1 MSNKEISNVE
11 EKQPGIDNN
20 NKTLEQQKYSYQ
32 RIDVDDSAD
41 SFEKIECQYWQS
53 RIETVLDAEKSQ
65 RIDDRKAAFVEL
77 SKETSPDNNK
87 RLQKT
92 IAAAKSELQKSLKSQ
107 GLMEEQRKQRY
118 KAQKAELT
126 HKHYDPLINNFEHV
140 YHSSRPRIDELKAK
154 IRPENEQWANK
165 LSFLDDNNDHVI
177 VFIETD
183 SGKTPIMDIQLNDN
197 RFILTKPAKDGY
209 AAIYRHASNNREY
222 VKDAN
227 DVFVSRYVNRYLSA
241 FDKPDEVGLSSRNGP
256 RTVEESST
264 PENINKSILN
274 HLRAA
279 QQGESRYVSF
289 TTTDNPIFGST
300 GDDFYDPKKGQVVID
315 LALIKKE
322 NIYDVHSIPAIRK
335 VITTTDLRFDMK
347 YDLNAEEQTPQYEKN
362 AAARDTVRTREILVH
377 HEVPKEAFVSIRKNG
392 KNNGEWQDFQQ
403 VYNGQIKGGAQEYFI
418 KQKYNHESTKL
429 YRIKAVK
436 NHLDAVENS
445 TSVNDFQFYMKY
457 ISEEFE
463 KLSIQDKK
471 ASFITEIAK
480 LNPQVTPNYTDDQ
493 YKILA
498 QKILLISIQENQE
511 RNELLRIEKETLAKI
526 SKSEEIADWKK
537 TLEQSCSDRMKD
549 FFQRKEEVRKQVL
562 IDQKYILDMELA
574 THWTNYTN
582 GNNFSDDE
590 KRIMGITLESMVI
603 DYEKIGVKMSFEQI
617 IDYASGLDHTQFIA
631 DLYGN
636 KQTVYIHPSIVQKVD
651 YKNAIIGTTY
661 HNSMQQN
668 ILLTD
673 SKSHHHHHAARQQ
686 NIGDTSKGICLGLSW
701 IMAVALQKGGQKG
714 VDQLMLNLNQ
724 IGSANSSDAEN
735 FKNGL
740 AALHTY
746 ANQESPYSSSQSSLT
761 DIYTALE
768 NATSSKAYKVGT
780 PNHAM
785 TIYVEVDQQ
794 GNKQYYIY
802 DPNNKIVGFNKI
814 EGFKFHLDGYF
825 SEHLANRYQIHKEG
839 DILKF
844 EFTPIDVNRIAHL
857 PIKIEDGVFISPDTL
872 WEQSKGMDT
881 VLVDLRKDKTSRIEL
896 IKRLTNSGI
905 DSKDLYIAQTM
916 LSGKQDA
923 ELFKHAFTDDVYQ
936 SAQLDKG
943 KYLVNGASVK
953 KLSNNQYEIEFI
965 DLEKVRSSA
974 ANINALTV
982 DNPISQK
989 TITVSNSAAI
999 DRYVSNREKLR
1010 LKKNNGLKVDG
1021 MDAADLYFTLKGF
1034 VDGSGGWSTYDP
1046 DKHFHA
1052 IVNNTQ
1058 LVSGLTFT
1066 GAQLFNQGYVL
1077 AKNLK
1082 PEMWGLSGIGKFNNV
1097 VGKMGKFLPAIGTAL
1112 EGVNL
1117 YYHIRD
1123 ANQANDAVMKSVA
1136 ITQASISSASIAVGA
1151 TATGAMAV
1159 GVIATKL
1166 GAAGI
1171 AAGAATAGTVAG
1183 VAGMVLLPVAIASG
1197 MIIHQ
1202 IQKTYAAEKEAEATF
1217 EYLNRQARFYKEA
1230 SYKSEKG
1237 ILSPFTN
1244 LPIIK
1249 IDLVANTATYGS
1261 DYINKVRFTSGISG
1275 VMVEHILDNTDQME
1289 LVLPYI
1295 PEAELEYTY
1304 GNFNTGGHG
1313 KYQSDTLKSW
1323 DTDGVMYSLH
1333 DKGASLYSSM
1343 ESWSGG
1349 MSGTSGGI
1357 SVKGTV
1363 TTYAIGLKAPNIK
1376 DTQVEVVLDK
1386 QSRVLHMS
1394 NLPDKY
1400 KNKLIYKMIG
1410 GGGNT
1415 TVALKAGVTINLS
1428 ESVDLRGANVDPS
1441 KKSNWILDA
1450 RGLEAS
1456 DIRIEQGKLVIS
1468 GLTVNIDPSIVGGK
1482 IVVIKKNGDICRIDP
1497 SKQKPILTQTNGW
1510 TGNVPAGYEVERYVA
1525 IKDYMHQGVNVGNA
1539 FYDASTQKVVFTT
1552 TNESHQP
1559 TELIEALRGVVFKIS
1574 EYNHCGYKYY
1584 GHSNQT
1590 YDSLRTS
1597 YLCETGM
1604 LKQVHELLCPINSG
1618 PSYMSSLTGQSAL
1631 NEEVKQWAHDALAL
1645 HETLKQ
1651 IVSNKSERITTERR
1665 DYGSWHSY
1673 DHKYFKEYI
1682 PLDRLLTESQI
1693 QSIANLESRLNVLT
1707 HKVSNIGLLQNAQ
1720 LGAVVGDD
1728 VYWYNTQEGLIWR
1741 TNRLTGKV
1749 EAQYGFPSE
1758 DVLFERG
1765 NDISLKYWAIT
1776 DIKFQQS
1783 NDQVQ
1788 VRLDIQAKKGD
1799 IYAKLD
1805 YHIDKDVIQLV
1816 GVKRGDAA
1824 LPNLEDTNV
1833 QRFTFNNV
1841 RTIEK
1846 REAPLISYYDEN
1858 ASVDRFYWL
1867 DNNNRKIIPKLP
1879 NDQLNEHFVLLS
1891 AMTKENGDEV
1901 FYFFDPLKNK
1911 LYEQKNLSPAS
1922 IIATALVSLLGGIIN
1937 RLMGVSEGGLGF
1949 FDANASKDIVQ
1960 LFPSMKFASVSQK
1973 AGMLHLITEEG
1984 ASILWEIPNGSLS
1997 VSTKG
2002 KATLVGLN
2010 QAWLDAKANNLSTSI
2025 SSLIKDNNLSHGEVI
2040 ALPDN
2045 NGLRRWY
2052 HVDLKQTIEAFGGTK
2067 DKHPAYI
2074 GTKINSDG
2082 SKNVHITTSEMHYLH
2097 DYDKDG
2103 KPIINGAGSN
2113 VGYYNGDLKAV
2124 HTQRVGET
2132 LTLVGSNGDDALVPR
2147 LVQGVNSAVMS
2158 GGEGKDT
2165 YNLTEDSKK
2174 QLKHIII
2181 NNFSIDR
2188 KTDVLKLA
2196 NTDKAMLSR
2205 GANDNLNQSI
2215 TKNDLLI
2222 TQEGNLVVLKNVFA
2236 EEKADYN
2243 HMELHANNQKYNVA
2257 HLVSRFEQDARS
2269 GFHNTLY
2276 GLSSFDTLQ

>member
-1 MSNKEISNVE
+1 M
-11 EKQPGIDNN
+11 PGADSVDLNN
-20 NKTLEQQKYSYQ
+20 NRKHTDEGSSSVQTNIKPKNYAHKFNQGKIAEGTKGVCTALSILAANATMTNGEAGMQLLIENLNTIVKDNRYNKFKTDIKDFQNSFNAIERGSQLIPKNAETKSIDAICKELNTAQKSTSYIFAGPDHAMTSTVLITSTGEKTFHFFDSNRLAIGNISDINIFEKVLNKLFNIDTTKSDTGQDVTWGTFYKCIKKDEKYQFVFRPIELENFMTTKVNGKNDGLNNLYKKDLPGTKKTAFDPNRVYDIV
-32 RIDVDDSAD
+32 IDVDLINAQDRYLD
-41 SFEKIECQYWQS
+41 IE
-53 RIETVLDAEKSQ
+53 
-65 RIDDRKAAFVEL
+65 
-77 SKETSPDNNK
+77 DNLLNK
-87 RLQKT
+87 RNTDTNRQ
-92 IAAAKSELQKSLKSQ
+92 
-107 GLMEEQRKQRY
+107 
-118 KAQKAELT
+118 
-126 HKHYDPLINNFEHV
+126 DF
-140 YHSSRPRIDELKAK
+140 LKAK
-154 IRPENEQWANK
+154 TNISGIEIPGYTADMSLEGMYKLADTLNDSANFKALGALSNYIDVAHSQQEARNKLHFEQQTDSDVNEQRRAILATVASESNGIVSMRRLSQFAMLFANVDSDTSGRCYGITNAAAVALESGGIK
-165 LSFLDDNNDHVI
+165 ALEQLFVNMDNTANNPLSKNAFLFKDSLASLQESAEKDYEARTDKQGTHTLDQIKQHLDDASQTTSFEFATRDHMMQVS
-177 VFIETD
+177 VVVENGKKQYLFVD
-183 SGKTPIMDIQLNDN
+183 SNGIYFKSSTSNGLTASIAKYFTSLNDSKLPN
-197 RFILTKPAKDGY
+197 YGVNVPANHEFEFKKQDTKTLGSLPIGDTLLRPAD
-209 AAIYRHASNNREY
+209 
-222 VKDAN
+222 
-227 DVFVSRYVNRYLSA
+227 
-241 FDKPDEVGLSSRNGP
+241 LSSRYRLSRLINE
-256 RTVEESST
+256 RTT
-264 PENINKSILN
+264 L
-274 HLRAA
+274 
-279 QQGESRYVSF
+279 Q
-289 TTTDNPIFGST
+289 
-300 GDDFYDPKKGQVVID
+300 
-315 LALIKKE
+315 
-322 NIYDVHSIPAIRK
+322 
-335 VITTTDLRFDMK
+335 
-347 YDLNAEEQTPQYEKN
+347 
-362 AAARDTVRTREILVH
+362 
-377 HEVPKEAFVSIRKNG
+377 
-392 KNNGEWQDFQQ
+392 QQ
-403 VYNGQIKGGAQEYFI
+403 VDSENRMIKP
-418 KQKYNHESTKL
+418 L
-429 YRIKAVK
+429 V
-436 NHLDAVENS
+436 DA
-445 TSVNDFQFYMKY
+445 
-457 ISEEFE
+457 
-463 KLSIQDKK
+463 
-471 ASFITEIAK
+471 
-480 LNPQVTPNYTDDQ
+480 
-493 YKILA
+493 
-498 QKILLISIQENQE
+498 
-511 RNELLRIEKETLAKI
+511 
-526 SKSEEIADWKK
+526 
-537 TLEQSCSDRMKD
+537 
-549 FFQRKEEVRKQVL
+549 
-562 IDQKYILDMELA
+562 
-574 THWTNYTN
+574 
-582 GNNFSDDE
+582 
-590 KRIMGITLESMVI
+590 GIT
-603 DYEKIGVKMSFEQI
+603 
-617 IDYASGLDHTQFIA
+617 H
-631 DLYGN
+631 
-636 KQTVYIHPSIVQKVD
+636 
-651 YKNAIIGTTY
+651 
-661 HNSMQQN
+661 
-668 ILLTD
+668 
-673 SKSHHHHHAARQQ
+673 
-686 NIGDTSKGICLGLSW
+686 
-701 IMAVALQKGGQKG
+701 
-714 VDQLMLNLNQ
+714 
-724 IGSANSSDAEN
+724 
-735 FKNGL
+735 
-740 AALHTY
+740 
-746 ANQESPYSSSQSSLT
+746 
-761 DIYTALE
+761 
-768 NATSSKAYKVGT
+768 
-780 PNHAM
+780 
-785 TIYVEVDQQ
+785 
-794 GNKQYYIY
+794 
-802 DPNNKIVGFNKI
+802 
-814 EGFKFHLDGYF
+814 
-825 SEHLANRYQIHKEG
+825 
-839 DILKF
+839 
-844 EFTPIDVNRIAHL
+844 
-857 PIKIEDGVFISPDTL
+857 
-872 WEQSKGMDT
+872 
-881 VLVDLRKDKTSRIEL
+881 
-896 IKRLTNSGI
+896 
-905 DSKDLYIAQTM
+905 KDLYIAQTM

-953 KLSNNQYEIEFI
+953 KINDTQYEIDFI

-982 DNPISQK
+982 DNPISKK

-1123 ANQANDAVMKSVA
+1123 ANQANDSVMKGVA
-1136 ITQASISSASIAVGA
+1136 ITQATISSASIAVGA

-1159 GVIATKL
+1159 GAIAAKL

-1249 IDLVANTATYGS
+1249 IDLVAYTATYGS

-1415 TVALKAGVTINLS
+1415 TIALQAGAVINLL

-1497 SKQKPILTQTNGW
+1497 STKKQILTQTSGW
-1510 TGNVPAGYEVERYVA
+1510 TGSVPAGYEVERYVA

-1559 TELIEALRGVVFKIS
+1559 TELIETLKSLTKSPCFKARKYIHGGYHTYSGAGGGGGCSARVQSYRSSYELEEQNLKLITSLQNLISKWENGAYKSVVSGEDALYKKAKLWLENRLTFVNTLSQDVKSKTEYIWS
-1574 EYNHCGYKYY
+1574 EDKWGGWTSYNNKFDGGHIEFPVLLKDSVNLQQIKDLENGLQTLSWEA
-1584 GHSNQT
+1584 GHS
-1590 YDSLRTS
+1590 
-1597 YLCETGM
+1597 
-1604 LKQVHELLCPINSG
+1604 
-1618 PSYMSSLTGQSAL
+1618 
-1631 NEEVKQWAHDALAL
+1631 
-1645 HETLKQ
+1645 
-1651 IVSNKSERITTERR
+1651 
-1665 DYGSWHSY
+1665 
-1673 DHKYFKEYI
+1673 
-1682 PLDRLLTESQI
+1682 
-1693 QSIANLESRLNVLT
+1693 
-1707 HKVSNIGLLQNAQ
+1707 GLLQNAQ

-1741 TNRLTGKV
+1741 TDKTTGDIK
-1749 EAQYGFPSE
+1749 AQYVFDSSEFLFKGGKDISFQYWSINNIGFEQQNNKLLVSLDLQQIKNGCEHSKLIYHLDPDTIKLVSVHKSSGPKIE
-1758 DVLFERG
+1758 QLERKRFAFG
-1765 NDISLKYWAIT
+1765 ATTNTIKPQEAPLVFYYNDISA
-1776 DIKFQQS
+1776 
-1783 NDQVQ
+1783 
-1788 VRLDIQAKKGD
+1788 
-1799 IYAKLD
+1799 
-1805 YHIDKDVIQLV
+1805 
-1816 GVKRGDAA
+1816 
-1824 LPNLEDTNV
+1824 
-1833 QRFTFNNV
+1833 NN
-1841 RTIEK
+1841 RT
-1846 REAPLISYYDEN
+1846 L
-1858 ASVDRFYWL
+1858 YWL
-1867 DNNNRKIIPKLP
+1867 RNGNEKIIPNLAK
-1879 NDQLNEHFVLLS
+1879 DQLNASLVLAS
-1891 AMTKENGDEV
+1891 SMKGDHGTEV
-1901 FYFFDPLKNK
+1901 FYFFDPLKKELFRQEGLTSNLMATKIGDKKVLTTIEQTIGDHNLFILTENNVLKQVNSSGTLTSVELNK
-1911 LYEQKNLSPAS
+1911 LLLIGQIPLWLTIKFP
-1922 IIATALVSLLGGIIN
+1922 LVKF
-1937 RLMGVSEGGLGF
+1937 VSVL
-1949 FDANASKDIVQ
+1949 
-1960 LFPSMKFASVSQK
+1960 K
-1973 AGMLHLITEEG
+1973 AGDEWNLVTDDGVRIRLD
-1984 ASILWEIPNGSLS
+1984 S
-1997 VSTKG
+1997 VG
-2002 KATLVGLN
+2002 KATLVGFN

-2025 SSLIKDNNLSHGEVI
+2025 SSLIANNNLSHGEVI
-2040 ALPDN
+2040 ALPDNN

-2052 HVDLKQTIEAFGGTK
+2052 HVDLKQTIEAFWNTK

-2074 GTKINSDG
+2074 GTETKSDG
-2082 SKNVHITTSEMHYLH
+2082 SKTVHIASSERHFMH
-2097 DYDKDG
+2097 DYDTNG
-2103 KPIINGAGSN
+2103 KEIINDGGAN
-2113 VGYYNGDLKAV
+2113 VRYRWKSYEAV

-2132 LTLVGSNGDDALVPR
+2132 LTLVGSNGDDTLDPV

-2165 YNLTEDSKK
+2165 YDLTADPKK
-2174 QLKHIII
+2174 QLGHIIV

-2188 KTDVLKLA
+2188 KIDVLKLA

-2222 TQEGNLVVLKNVFA
+2222 MQEGKLVVLKNVFA
-2236 EEKADYN
+2236 SDKADYN
-2243 HMELHANNQKYNVA
+2243 HMELHANNQKYDFA
-2257 HLVSRFEQDARS
+2257 YLVDRFEQDTRS
-2269 GFHNTLY
+2269 GFQNTYY